1 MKLPRRLHSWNVTPK
16 EAIELQRKLADRVI
30 ASGRLRRPR
39 WIVGADLAFSPD
51 GLQCVAAAVCW
62 DSRSEVAVEYH
73 TVVEPVRFPYVPG
86 LLSFREAPAILSAL
100 ERLKCD
106 PDVFMFDGQGM
117 AHPRR
122 FGLASHLGVWLD
134 RPSIGCA
141 KTLLVGD
148 HDPLPDDQGSQS
160 PIMDRGECVGMAV
173 RTRERVKPVYVS
185 VGHRLS
191 LATVVEIV
199 LDAGG
204 GFRVPEPTRLA
215 DKLVAREKQSLGW

>member
-51 GLQCVAAAVCW
+51 GSRCVAAAVCW
-62 DSRSEVAVEYH
+62 DSRSETAVEYH

-86 LLSFREAPAILSAL
+86 LLSFREAPAVLSAL

-106 PDVFMFDGQGM
+106 SDVFMFDGQGM

-148 HDPLPDDQGSQS
+148 HDELSDAHGSQS

-173 RTRERVKPVYVS
+173 RTRERVKPVYIS

-191 LATVVEIV
+191 LATAVEIV
-199 LDAGG
+199 LDTGG

-215 DKLVAREKQSLGW
+215 DKLVAREKQALGW